1 MREWPEPVE
10 RVAAYLRAAG
20 AEARL
25 EELLAPA
32 AEGPASAARAIGCP
46 PSCVV
51 ESVVFVCEGRPVL
64 ALVPSD
70 RSGDPAKVARVLSAR
85 RSRLAAADEVLAA
98 TGFAPGAVAPF
109 ALPGTRTVLLER
121 SLLGEPQL
129 WVGAG
134 SPTHVVALGP
144 LELVRLTRAEP
155 ADLVQERA

>member
-1 MREWPEPVE
+1 MREWPEAVE

-25 EELLAPA
+25 EELAPA
-32 AEGPASAARAIGCP
+32 AEGLASAAIGCP
-46 PSCVV
+46 PGCVV

-70 RSGDPAKVARVLSAR
+70 RSGDPAKVARALSAR
-85 RSRLAAADEVLAA
+85 RSRLAAADEILAA

-129 WVGAG
+129 WVGGG
-134 SPTHVVALGP
+134 SPAHVVALGP